1 MEIDAIQLNTLQA
14 TQDHIVTPPDAADV
28 DAFTRA
34 MFGNMLITPDE
45 MATAQLQKKSIA
57 VHQVIEG
64 AKPTAEIISSP
75 AEMMAVKSALSKSLL
90 EVELTAKVAGS
101 LGQGINK
108 LVSMQ

>member
-1 MEIDAIQLNTLQA
+1 MEIDAIKLNTLQA
-14 TQDHIVTPPDAADV
+14 TQDQIVTPPDTADV

-45 MATAQLQKKSIA
+45 MATAQLQTKSLA
-57 VHQVIEG
+57 VKQAIDG

-75 AEMMAVKSALSKSLL
+75 AEMMTVKSAMSKALL